1 MDITFL
7 TVQNATPISEVSQ
20 VSEGSANGFGLVLNE
35 AMATANPANASEML
49 NGAAPKTS
57 IEAQPESTD
66 QTSDGIQNSAGLQTM
81 DGSQVTVAIETGAGI
96 QTADALM
103 ATVGIQI
110 AAGTQPAAL
119 AQIAETLQTAAS
131 LDPKKTS
138 QSVPSLT
145 DADSMVTVTVTGET
159 IFVGETSTDDLITLD
174 TTNIIVPAQGAALL
188 SLGSTIDQTLDGTL
202 LSGITVPDLAPNT
215 ATLSSGPTLNVGT
228 DAGIT
233 LVATGHENSAD
244 QELDATISVEQ
255 HIILEPALS
264 GSDVTAM
271 SSGILL
277 PASVMASGS
286 LDDTII
292 SAQPFGAT
300 QTPTPGANTPN
311 IMAQAN
317 QTTGANEP
325 VPSAMASLGNAAG
338 QSAPA
343 LKSTAATQD
352 INSTPV
358 GGIIARQP
366 EIGAPTVGQN
376 SPIGQS
382 SQSESAIIPSL
393 QNMAVESPRL
403 PRDNAVLGLT
413 GNALTTGRALGGDRP
428 LFVAQQLAGLPANG
442 AALQVNRSVNAPTLP
457 TTANANALAALFGEA
472 NETETVLPNL
482 EATAKTAEPVLNE
495 LRATVN
501 TQVNDAPRVS
511 FETTVSTQQSVE
523 GPTAARP
530 ISNTESAAP
539 ALATR
544 HAALAGAPVQQV
556 AVFISKAVQDG
567 VNKFSIRLHP
577 AELGRVHVAMEVA
590 NDGRVTAVV
599 SAERQDTL
607 DLLQRDSRSLVRALQ
622 DHGLKADSGSLN
634 FSLQGDNDGSE
645 RAGDGGSNGTG
656 PGQTAASF
664 LEDAGLAVEAAIR
677 FQHVDNG
684 GSLDITI

>member
-35 AMATANPANASEML
+35 AMATANPASASEML
-49 NGAAPKTS
+49 NGAASITS

-145 DADSMVTVTVTGET
+145 DADSMVTVTGET
-159 IFVGETSTDDLITLD
+159 IFVGETSADDLITLD
-174 TTNIIVPAQGAALL
+174 TSNIIVPAQGAALL

-215 ATLSSGPTLNVGT
+215 ATLSSGPTLSAGT

-233 LVATGHENSAD
+233 LAATGHENSAD

-271 SSGILL
+271 SSGIFL
-277 PASVMASGS
+277 PASVMASGY

-317 QTTGANEP
+317 QTTGANES

-382 SQSESAIIPSL
+382 SQSESAIIPGL

-442 AALQVNRSVNAPTLP
+442 AALQVNRPVNAPTLP

-472 NETETVLPNL
+472 NETATVLPNL

-607 DLLQRDSRSLVRALQ
+607 DLLQRDSRSLERALQ
-622 DHGLKADSGSLN
+622 DHGLKADSGSLK

-645 RAGDGGSNGTG
+645 RAGDGGSNSTG
-656 PGQTAASF
+656 EGQMASSS
-664 LEDAGLAVEAAIR
+664 LDDAGLAVEAAIR